1 MFAVLKRVKAEV
13 KDDNVGL
20 LAAGVAF
27 YAMLAIFPAIIAV
40 VTVYGMV
47 ADPDQVKTQVG
58 ELAKSLPSGA
68 DQLLTAQLTNVVNA
82 GRQALSIGLVL
93 SLLALLW
100 SVSSGVQGLI
110 KSLNVI
116 YDEQETRGFVKL
128 RGLSLLLTLGAI
140 VVTVV
145 ALALITVFPSA
156 IDRLGLGQ
164 AGQVAAS
171 VARWVVLAVL
181 VLVALGLVYRLGP
194 DRANPRWRWVSPGA
208 VVALVLWLL
217 GSVGFS
223 YYVDNFGKYNQT
235 YGALAAVIILLLW
248 LFLSAFAVLLG
259 AEFNAETERQTA
271 ADTTTG
277 PDRPPRS
284 PTTSP
289 TAPGSG
295 DGPAHRHPHL
305 PPRPRPGGQLGGR
318 LRPAGAVRGR
328 PPGGRGPDR
337 PAAPVPAGRARGA
350 AGPLRRP
357 AAGRRRRH
365 RAGPLRGRRPPGPVR
380 HRPRPRR
387 AGAGPGPG
395 GHPVGDAHPGHL
407 PRGPAAQRGLRRH
420 PGPAPARWRRSGR
433 APQRG
438 QAGAARP
445 AGRAGQ
451 PPGRGHRAGRGRG
464 AVPPPSGPGPPR
476 RGVPAGRLGAGR
488 AGGGDRARPG
498 LDRGRAL
505 ASREHRR
512 RRPGP
517 AAAVAR
523 LRPGRIPAWT
533 GLLAP
538 TRRAGRVWRTRER
551 HRVKRVGR
559 SARPS
564 MVRCCSP

>member
-110 KSLNVI
+110 KSLNLI

-271 ADTTTG
+271 RDTTTG
-277 PDRPPRS
+277 PE
-284 PTTSP
+284 
-289 TAPGSG
+289 
-295 DGPAHRHPHL
+295 
-305 PPRPRPGGQLGGR
+305 
-318 LRPAGAVRGR
+318 R
-328 PPGGRGPDR
+328 PPGE
-337 PAAPVPAGRARGA
+337 RGA
-350 AGPLRRP
+350 EVADDI
-357 AAGRRRRH
+357 AD
-365 RAGPLRGRRPPGPVR
+365 
-380 HRPRPRR
+380 
-387 AGAGPGPG
+387 GA
-395 GHPVGDAHPGHL
+395 
-407 PRGPAAQRGLRRH
+407 RQR
-420 PGPAPARWRRSGR
+420 
-433 APQRG
+433 
-438 QAGAARP
+438 
-445 AGRAGQ
+445 
-451 PPGRGHRAGRGRG
+451 
-464 AVPPPSGPGPPR
+464 
-476 RGVPAGRLGAGR
+476 
-488 AGGGDRARPG
+488 
-498 LDRGRAL
+498 
-505 ASREHRR
+505 
-512 RRPGP
+512 
-517 AAAVAR
+517 
-523 LRPGRIPAWT
+523 
-533 GLLAP
+533 
-538 TRRAGRVWRTRER
+538 
-551 HRVKRVGR
+551 
-559 SARPS
+559 
-564 MVRCCSP
+564 